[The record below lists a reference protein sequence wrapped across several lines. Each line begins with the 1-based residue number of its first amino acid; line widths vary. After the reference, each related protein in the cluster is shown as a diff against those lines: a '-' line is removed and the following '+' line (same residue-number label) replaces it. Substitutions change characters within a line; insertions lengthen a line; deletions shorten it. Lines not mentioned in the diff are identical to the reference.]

1 MLLRICRRRNR
12 RVDNRLQD
20 RRLVEEQS
28 TDSTMEN
35 ICNEQFLEWAHQF
48 NIGLDQRY
56 HPPQTLIL
64 QGAKSID
71 CNLPS
76 TIQGRIW
83 LINGTLDALPRG
95 RIYVWKR
102 GGEWYLDDDPAR
114 ETRIYL
120 RTGIYEM
127 FRRVGIPMTKTTLLF
142 AKDEVE
148 VLAAVLLLNSMIAWK
163 VPDDLAVVHE
173 NGASVITFDS
183 DDLFI
188 VQTVDSGLSSRMAEI
203 MDRARQGE
211 SNRKK

>member
-1 MLLRICRRRNR
+1 
-12 RVDNRLQD
+12 
-20 RRLVEEQS
+20 
-28 TDSTMEN
+28 
-35 ICNEQFLEWAHQF
+35 
-48 NIGLDQRY
+48 
-56 HPPQTLIL
+56 
-64 QGAKSID
+64 
-71 CNLPS
+71 
-76 TIQGRIW
+76 
-83 LINGTLDALPRG
+83 
-95 RIYVWKR
+95 
-102 GGEWYLDDDPAR
+102 
-114 ETRIYL
+114 
-120 RTGIYEM
+120 M
-127 FRRVGIPMTKTTLLF
+127 FRRIGIPMTKTTLLF